1 MEARE
6 NNAKEVV
13 LSYIK
18 ALDSQDYDAAERF
31 LNDNIRV
38 MGPAGEAF
46 RKPREFIEMLRQ
58 YRGKYDLK
66 KVFVDGEDVCLL
78 YNLATPGATVFM
90 SSWYQVKNGKIAFI
104 QTVFDP
110 RPFGPPPAKQAD

>member
-1 MEARE
+1 METKK

-18 ALDSQDYDAAERF
+18 ALDGQDYEAAEKY
-31 LNDNIRV
+31 LNDNIRIN
-38 MGPAGEAF
+38 GPAGEAF
-46 RKPREFIEMLRQ
+46 RKPKEFIEMLRQ

-66 KVFVDGEDVCLL
+66 KVFADGDDVCLL
-78 YNLATPGATVFM
+78 YNLATPAATFFM
-90 SSWYQVKNGKIAFI
+90 SSWYQVKEGKISFI

-110 RPFGPPPAKQAD
+110 RPFGPPPGK